1 MSDIME
7 LIKKIMKSS
16 REFAKYGD
24 NEDFVTSKQLM
35 SRLESR
41 ISAMQ
46 EVVDAA
52 ILYNNGVM
60 EICEFSNVVD
70 GYTEA
75 IKE

>member
-1 MSDIME
+1 
-7 LIKKIMKSS
+7 MKSS

>member
-60 EICEFSNVVD
+60 EICEFLNVVD